1 MDEPSPPV
9 RRGPH
14 AVLLAALALATGA
27 VTCVGLYFLIGFVL
41 AHWRSIALI
50 LATAAVLA
58 AVLAVCI
65 VKRRWDARQRAERLR
80 EMAHLERV
88 DQMTGREFEELTAA
102 LLHRDGYRRVEIVGK
117 AGDGGADVLA
127 VAPDGRRIAVQCKRY
142 SSTIGVRHVREMV
155 GAVNA
160 TYRDHVG
167 VFVTSNHFTKP
178 AVNEAG
184 SLLVLLDRD
193 RLARWMDGTPLVC
206 ELPEAFSATG

>member
-14 AVLLAALALATGA
+14 AVLLAALALAAGA

-127 VAPDGRRIAVQCKRY
+127 VAPDGRMDRRPVQALQQHHRRPARPRD
-142 SSTIGVRHVREMV
+142 GRRGERHLPRPRRRVRHQQPFHQTGGER
-155 GAVNA
+155 G
-160 TYRDHVG
+160 G
-167 VFVTSNHFTKP
+167 QP
-178 AVNEAG
+178 ARPPRPRPAG
-184 SLLVLLDRD
+184 PLDGRH
-193 RLARWMDGTPLVC
+193 PLVC